1 VKAGFEEGPTLCEE
15 RGLMK
20 VEACMK
26 DGHFSA
32 GFARES
38 TDVVFTGRT

>member
-1 VKAGFEEGPTLCEE
+1 VKAGFQEGPKLCEE
-15 RGLMK
+15 QELMK